1 MTRLLQTCHSESPS
15 WAVLSRTQGPVNT
28 PNIQSHRP
36 VSPAMLFKH
45 LLKLT
50 LFCNVNS
57 LRTTLLGLLLHYMC
71 CGTSTQKRK
80 GGKERKRVNEKGT
93 QRREEY
99 LRTVEVAPQL
109 SSSPCLLHEGSDWD
123 IDQPNSE
130 PFNRTAPMPLTC
142 CLNPPKLDYWDPRS
156 KAYIT
161 STCETL
167 AGLITLN
174 GNVGQIKAGWPVC
187 TLSLPTDGWWK
198 ATWDSMADDG
208 GIVGWFPF
216 WAPIGPG
223 V

>member
-15 WAVLSRTQGPVNT
+15 WARPSRTRGPVNT

-57 LRTTLLGLLLHYMC
+57 PRTTLLGMLLHYMH
-71 CGTSTQKRK
+71 CGTATPKRK
-80 GGKERKRVNEKGT
+80 GEKRRGRERGESNGRRNNSGSSAPALLPLTASWRVWLRDRPT
-93 QRREEY
+93 Q
-99 LRTVEVAPQL
+99 LRA
-109 SSSPCLLHEGSDWD
+109 
-123 IDQPNSE
+123 IQPNCSY
-130 PFNRTAPMPLTC
+130 APEL
-142 CLNPPKLDYWDPRS
+142 LSKPPKLDYWDPRS
-156 KAYIT
+156 KVYIT

-174 GNVGQIKAGWPVC
+174 GNAGQIKAGWPVC
-187 TLSLPTDGWWK
+187 TLSMPTDGWWK
-198 ATWDSMADDG
+198 ATWASRIWG
-208 GIVGWFPF
+208 NSWQVSLLGPCTVGPR
-216 WAPIGPG
+216 